1 MKIQCFQLV
10 AAVAIIAALTGTAE
24 GVPLASSPVIED
36 NSSPIVNMMSQVE
49 SKSLAEAEAD
59 VELRGRGK

>member
-49 SKSLAEAEAD
+49 SESLAEAD